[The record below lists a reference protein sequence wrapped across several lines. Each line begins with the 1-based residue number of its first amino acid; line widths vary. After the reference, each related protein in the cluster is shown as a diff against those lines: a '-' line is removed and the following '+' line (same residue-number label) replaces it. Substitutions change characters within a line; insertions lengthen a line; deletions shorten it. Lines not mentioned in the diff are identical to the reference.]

1 MAKEYASDGIHVG
14 HVVVDGAIGGEK
26 IRKRFPNLADR
37 EDRLISIEG
46 IVDGFVFLYRQPRR
60 AWSFELRCANLA
72 RELVIPA
79 PPPSVGLPNPER
91 LWHDVLPASAGIC
104 FQEDPCPPS
113 RPRPPS
119 SNSILFRDAFGT
131 PAMREVFSDF
141 SLISRY
147 AEVEIALAKA
157 EARCG
162 VIPAQAAD
170 EIAKRTDVST
180 LDFDLL
186 RQETDIVGYP
196 ILPLVHQMVKQCGD
210 AGRYVHWG
218 ATTQDI
224 MDTAVILQVRA
235 GLEIIED
242 DIAALRGILAGLSK
256 RYRDTPMAGRTH
268 LQQALPVTFGYKTAI
283 WLAMFDRHAERLAQ
297 LKPRVLVGQ
306 FAGAAGTL
314 ASLGD
319 KGFEVQKA
327 LCDELGLGVPVST
340 WHVARDGLAEAINF
354 LALVTGSL
362 GKIALDIMM
371 MASTEF
377 GEVYEPF
384 VKGRGASST
393 MPQKRNPISS
403 ELMLAA
409 AKGVRQHAGLMLDAM
424 VQDFERATGPWHAE
438 WMAIPESFVLTAGS
452 LHQARFALG
461 GLIVDEKKMAENLDI
476 SRGLIVA
483 EAVMMGLAPDLGRQ
497 EAHDVVY
504 DACRVANEKGMTLAD
519 ALSADPRVSARI
531 DRATIDRLTSPRNYL
546 GLAPEMVD
554 RVLASSKR

>member
-1 MAKEYASDGIHVG
+1 MPV
-14 HVVVDGAIGGEK
+14 
-26 IRKRFPNLADR
+26 FPTATT
-37 EDRLISIEG
+37 
-46 IVDGFVFLYRQPRR
+46 VF
-60 AWSFELRCANLA
+60 
-72 RELVIPA
+72 
-79 PPPSVGLPNPER
+79 
-91 LWHDVLPASAGIC
+91 D
-104 FQEDPCPPS
+104 
-113 RPRPPS
+113 
-119 SNSILFRDAFGT
+119 SILFRDAFGT
-131 PAMREVFSDF
+131 PAMREVFSDL
-141 SLISRY
+141 SLIARY

-162 VIPAQAAD
+162 VIPADAAD
-170 EIAKRTDVST
+170 EIAKRTDVAA

-186 RQETDIVGYP
+186 RRETDIVGYP
-196 ILPLVHQMVKQCGD
+196 ILPLVHQIARQCGE
-210 AGRYVHWG
+210 AGRYLHWG

-224 MDTAVILQVRA
+224 MDTAVVLQLRA

-242 DIAALRGILAGLSK
+242 DIADLRGILADLSK

-283 WLAMFDRHAERLAQ
+283 WLAMFDRHAERLAE

-327 LCDELGLGVPVST
+327 FCEELGLRVPVST
-340 WHVARDGLAEAINF
+340 WHVARDGLAETVNF

-362 GKIALDIMM
+362 GKIALDIMI

-377 GEVYEPF
+377 AEVYEPF
-384 VKGRGASST
+384 VKGRGSSST

-424 VQDFERATGPWHAE
+424 VQDLERATGPWHAE

-483 EAVMMGLAPDLGRQ
+483 EAVMMGLAPQIGRQ

-504 DACRVANEKGMTLAD
+504 DACRHANEKSVTLAE
-519 ALSADPRVSARI
+519 ALSADPRVASRI
-531 DRATIDRLTSPRNYL
+531 DRVTIDRLTSPNNYL
-546 GLAPEMVD
+546 GLAPDMVD

>member
-1 MAKEYASDGIHVG
+1 MPA
-14 HVVVDGAIGGEK
+14 
-26 IRKRFPNLADR
+26 FPTSTTVLD
-37 EDRLISIEG
+37 
-46 IVDGFVFLYRQPRR
+46 
-60 AWSFELRCANLA
+60 
-72 RELVIPA
+72 
-79 PPPSVGLPNPER
+79 SV
-91 LWHDVLPASAGIC
+91 
-104 FQEDPCPPS
+104 
-113 RPRPPS
+113 
-119 SNSILFRDAFGT
+119 LFRDAFGT
-131 PAMREVFSDF
+131 REMREVFSDLR
-141 SLISRY
+141 LIGRY
-147 AEVEIALAKA
+147 AEVEVALARA

-162 VIPAQAAD
+162 VIPAGAA
-170 EIAKRTDVST
+170 EQIAKRTDVAA

-186 RQETDIVGYP
+186 RQETDVVGYP
-196 ILPLVHQMVKQCGD
+196 ILPLVHQIAKQCGD

-224 MDTAVILQVRA
+224 MDTAVVLQLRD
-235 GLEIIED
+235 GLKIVED
-242 DIAALRGILAGLSK
+242 DIAALRGILADLSK

-283 WLAMFDRHAERLAQ
+283 WLAAFDRHAARLAE

-319 KGFEVQKA
+319 KGLEVQQA
-327 LCDELGLGVPVST
+327 LCEELGLGVPVAT
-340 WHVARDGLAEAINF
+340 WHVARDGLAETVNF
-354 LALVTGSL
+354 LALVTGTL
-362 GKIALDIMM
+362 GKIALDIMI

-377 GEVYEPF
+377 AEVYEPF

-409 AKGVRQHAGLMLDAM
+409 AKAVRQHAGLMLDAM

-438 WMAIPESFVLTAGS
+438 WMAIPESFVLTAGA

-461 GLIVDEKKMAENLDI
+461 GLIVDEKRMADNLDI

-483 EAVMMGLAPDLGRQ
+483 EAVMMGLAPAIGRQ

-504 DACRVANEKGMTLAD
+504 DACRVANDKGVTLAE
-519 ALSADPRVSARI
+519 ALAADQRVASRI
-531 DRATIDRLTSPRNYL
+531 DRATIDSLTSPRNYL

-554 RVLASSKR
+554 RVLASAKR

>member
-1 MAKEYASDGIHVG
+1 MPA
-14 HVVVDGAIGGEK
+14 
-26 IRKRFPNLADR
+26 FPT
-37 EDRLISIEG
+37 STT
-46 IVDGFVFLYRQPRR
+46 
-60 AWSFELRCANLA
+60 
-72 RELVIPA
+72 
-79 PPPSVGLPNPER
+79 
-91 LWHDVLPASAGIC
+91 VL
-104 FQEDPCPPS
+104 D
-113 RPRPPS
+113 
-119 SNSILFRDAFGT
+119 SILFRDAFGT
-131 PAMREVFSDF
+131 PPMREVFSDF

-147 AEVEIALAKA
+147 VEVEIALAKA

-162 VIPAQAAD
+162 VIPPEAAA
-170 EIAKRTDVST
+170 EIAGRADVSL

-186 RQETDIVGYP
+186 RRETEIVGYP
-196 ILPLVHQMVKQCGD
+196 ILPLVHQLVKQCGE

-224 MDTAVILQVRA
+224 MDSAVILQVRD
-235 GLEIIED
+235 GLSIIEA
-242 DIAALRGILAGLSK
+242 DISALRGILADLS
-256 RYRDTPMAGRTH
+256 RRHRDTPMAGRTH

-283 WLAMFDRHAERLAQ
+283 WLAMFDRHAERLEQ

-319 KGFEVQKA
+319 RGFDVQTA
-327 LCDELGLGVPVST
+327 FCQQLGLGVPVST
-340 WHVARDGLAEAINF
+340 WHVARDGLAEVVNF
-354 LALVTGSL
+354 LGLVTGSL
-362 GKIALDIMM
+362 GKIALDIMI

-377 GEVYEPF
+377 AELYEPF

-409 AKGVRQHAGLMLDAM
+409 CKGVRQHAGLMLDAM

-438 WMAIPESFVLTAGS
+438 WMAIPESFVLTAGA
-452 LHQARFALG
+452 LHQAKFALG
-461 GLIVDEKKMAENLDI
+461 GLIVDQNRMAENLDV

-483 EAVMMGLAPDLGRQ
+483 EAVMMGLAPQLGRQ

-504 DACRVANEKGMTLAD
+504 DACRLANEKHLTLAD
-519 ALSADPRVSARI
+519 ALSANPQVSGRI
-531 DRATIDRLTSPRNYL
+531 DRATIDRLTSPGNYL

-554 RVLASSKR
+554 RVLAASRR